1 MALPVAGHPP
11 SGAARVPVPPPASEP
26 TAPSFAPAPGPTATA
41 LRKAHP
47 DPFVFNRFIVS
58 YNAIN
63 QPTFRLFTAAAPAGQ
78 NPRPV
83 SLDQISRSA
92 FDNVNNALRINATPG
107 AGQGQHTPSNADQV
121 FASVFDTTSNAL
133 RVNCIVGCSSV
144 TLGGDLSGSMARQTV
159 VGLSGR
165 PVAPSAP
172 SPNQV
177 LTWNGSEW
185 APITPATG
193 AGTGNCGPNQL
204 VSAVNA
210 GGQPSCIQPGFGN
223 LSGTVASNQLPVA
236 SASVQGALQLTTDL
250 AGTGNAP
257 LVAGLQGHP
266 IAAAVPAA
274 NQFLGWN
281 SGNSQWQP
289 VQPGFSNVSGIA
301 GASQLPGATTGSQGA
316 LVLAK
321 DLGGSSTSPQVIGLQ
336 GNPVQAV
343 VPGSGQVLTWNG
355 SSWTPTN
362 PAIGAQIAQDLGGTV
377 GSPKVVGLQGNAVA
391 STAPAANQFLGWNA
405 AGTQWQPAQPA
416 FSNLGGTAASSQ
428 LPAATGAAQGAVT
441 LTKDLGGTS
450 ASPQVVGLQG
460 NAVSSQTP
468 SSSQVLTWNGSS
480 WTPTNPAIGAQIA
493 QDLGGTVGS
502 PKVVGLQGNAV
513 ASGTPAANQFLGW
526 NVASTQWQPAQPAFS
541 NLDGTAA
548 SSQLPAAT
556 GAAQGAVTL
565 TKDLGGTSASPQ
577 VVGLQG
583 NAVASTTPA
592 ANQFLGWNAAGT
604 QWQPAQP
611 AFSNLGGT
619 ASSSQLPAAT
629 GAAQGA
635 VILAKDLGGTSA
647 PPQVVG
653 LQGNAVSSQTP
664 SSNQVLAWNGSSWT
678 PTNPAPGGAQIAQD
692 LGGTVG
698 SPKVVGLQGNAVAS
712 TTPAANQFL
721 GWNAA
726 GTQWQPAQPAF
737 SNLGG
742 TATSGQLPAA
752 AGAAQGAV
760 TLAKDLGGTSASPQ
774 VVGLQ
779 GNAVSSQTPSS
790 NQVLTWNGSSWTPA
804 NPATGVQIA
813 QDLGGSVGSPKVVG
827 LQGNAVA
834 STAPAA
840 NQFLGWNAAG
850 TQWQPAQ
857 PAFSNL
863 TGTASAS
870 QIANPAGDLT
880 GTYAASTV
888 TAVHF
893 GTTGIPFSPTPPTSG
908 QCIYYTGAAI
918 GGTSCGS
925 GSGGVNIGGP
935 IGGGTSNSLLF
946 LSSSGNLAQ
955 DNSNLNYNPATYT
968 LFAQNLSGA
977 LPFSSLGASTN
988 LNALLIGGTLEPTA
1002 TGAIEA
1008 SSFVSQHHYTD
1019 DGAVFTNLA
1028 AVVAAAQT
1036 ASYKTFDVD
1045 ITNCGENIGP
1055 SATGNPWKAF
1065 SDEHL
1070 HLQIKG
1076 GCDGNPST
1084 AGLSTD
1090 VNLVLPDRSALL
1102 YYNGG
1107 FSSNSGTFRGAVIQP
1122 TAYFAAHMP
1131 VADPTVAPTW
1141 SANASC
1147 SPNNSAYTSGSVY
1160 AVVSAVNVSEIE
1172 TRFSPQSAANT
1183 GMSSSLCAQL
1193 TLPTPP
1199 ANAAYW
1205 NIYLESSADGIGG
1218 ANSTFYTQI
1227 PVSQTSVVISAANP
1241 TGALTP
1247 SEINLTG
1254 YAIVIQD
1261 GGSATTGPWAS
1272 GTAFGTAV
1280 WGISVDDAQAGSS
1293 TTDAGQG
1300 CFGNADGEELSGFY
1314 FTECRNS
1321 QIYSWG
1327 IEGGNGKLHAINS
1340 QLIEPLHQKSSL
1352 PATACGAGVPCE
1364 PGAILEA
1371 NNPVCNPT
1379 IVCIGTARL
1388 RKFEGMTGTPNTNNA
1403 ATWDCV
1409 DVVGSLSPAV
1419 SPGEATPIRGTVHCE
1434 GPGTGSAMKAAV
1446 RCSNTQTCDVD
1457 SVEGINGPAAVEVL
1471 LDSGVVNAHLTNV
1484 MAIPSDCA
1492 VKDTITNINCTTTPG
1507 FATGAKVGLYDM
1519 SPAGALMD
1527 NPRAVVQPPGGNSHI
1542 FGVWAQN
1549 SGGTK
1554 TEQAW
1559 WDSNGN
1565 LNQLGLTG
1573 LVRGG
1578 TPLTAAE
1585 LSQDVTTNGSN
1596 VATVTGIR
1604 GHAVGSITPAVL
1616 GDDYRWSAIA
1626 SAFEPTTAGDNLQFT
1641 DNGTASASRLDFT
1654 ADDPTTVN
1662 VDEEFLG
1669 GGATSGFIGALGWS
1683 LTSIGATANITVASG
1698 ALPNL
1703 GEVRLSSAATA
1714 TDAGAITLSVGA
1726 LGALGNTSNPWSGD
1740 WIFELSD
1747 TSGVAGIGSRVGLAN
1762 TVTTVVPTYGMYLC
1776 YDTSTGCGGSGN
1788 TGNFYFC
1795 MDLATGA
1802 ETCVNTTQ
1810 TPSNSAFVRVRID
1823 NLRAGVATAG
1833 YVRFQLFSSA
1843 GALLAGPTDFCSSGC
1858 ANSTAPPSGSVTPLF
1873 NVISYTTAS
1882 AEAITV
1888 DAFKFKMRGLA
1899 R

>member
-11 SGAARVPVPPPASEP
+11 SGTARVPVPPPASEP

-266 IAAAVPAA
+266 IAATVPAA

-468 SSSQVLTWNGSS
+468 STSQVLTWNGSS

-556 GAAQGAVTL
+556 GAAQGAL
-565 TKDLGGTSASPQ
+565 
-577 VVGLQG
+577 
-583 NAVASTTPA
+583 
-592 ANQFLGWNAAGT
+592 
-604 QWQPAQP
+604 
-611 AFSNLGGT
+611 
-619 ASSSQLPAAT
+619 
-629 GAAQGA
+629 
-635 VILAKDLGGTSA
+635 
-647 PPQVVG
+647 
-653 LQGNAVSSQTP
+653 
-664 SSNQVLAWNGSSWT
+664 
-678 PTNPAPGGAQIAQD
+678 
-692 LGGTVG
+692 
-698 SPKVVGLQGNAVAS
+698 
-712 TTPAANQFL
+712 
-721 GWNAA
+721 
-726 GTQWQPAQPAF
+726 
-737 SNLGG
+737 
-742 TATSGQLPAA
+742 
-752 AGAAQGAV
+752 

-1471 LDSGVVNAHLTNV
+1471 LDTGVVNAHLTNV

-1616 GDDYRWSAIA
+1616 GDDYRWSVIA

-1776 YDTSTGCGGSGN
+1776 YDTSAGCGGSGN

-1882 AEAITV
+1882 AEAITI